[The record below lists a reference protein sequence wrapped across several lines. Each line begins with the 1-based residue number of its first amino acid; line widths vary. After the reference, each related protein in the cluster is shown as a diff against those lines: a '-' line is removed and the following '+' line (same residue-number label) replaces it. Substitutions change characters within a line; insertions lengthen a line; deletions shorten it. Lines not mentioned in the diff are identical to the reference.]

1 MSPYSNNNSCDYYSE
16 FFQGKDNMRKYI
28 AFIGIVTL
36 LLAGNIQAGISL
48 NTSLSSDP
56 TLMSSAPSFGEYVG
70 NGQYAEENELS
81 AEEKKYL
88 KSPFCLS
95 EFVSENHTHE
105 RTSAIDWTAE
115 DEARYLS
122 DLTVSGE
129 WMNGFVNLDSV
140 PVLWSANDRANRGV
154 PLPESIYS
162 FHDRIS
168 SQQFSGI
175 MTFYSMNTGRSGAL

>member
-1 MSPYSNNNSCDYYSE
+1 
-16 FFQGKDNMRKYI
+16 MRNYI
-28 AFIGIVTL
+28 AFIAVVGL

-56 TLMSSAPSFGEYVG
+56 ILMSSASGFGEYVG
-70 NGQYAEENELS
+70 NSQYSEENELS
-81 AEEKKYL
+81 AEEEKYL

-95 EFVSENHTHE
+95 EFVPESHIPE
-105 RTSAIDWTAE
+105 RTSTIDWAAE
-115 DEARYLS
+115 DEGHYLS

-129 WMNGFVNLDSV
+129 WINEFFNLDSV
-140 PVLWSANDRANRGV
+140 PVLWSANDRANRGT
-154 PLPESIYS
+154 PLSETIYS
-162 FHDRIS
+162 FHNRIS